1 MILKGDIITKNDAQN
16 AFFSSFEGK
25 YTIMDNLDEKGE
37 PIIHAR
43 KEVYNAEYVYVT
55 VVLRGTLNMIIGGT
69 RVEVKANEYIA
80 VMPCM
85 SVIVEESRCIFFA
98 FLNRNHLMADIYKR
112 TGVNSRLHYHAFK
125 FRHARFSPDSI
136 ARRLFFVHICQHT
149 SQNSSRLQ
157 KTAILSITRRATA
170 NTSSF
175 AIFSVC

>member
-1 MILKGDIITKNDAQN
+1 MIRKGDIITKNDAQN
-16 AFFSSFEGK
+16 VFFSSFEGK
-25 YTIMDNLDEKGE
+25 YTIMDNLDEKGD

-43 KEVYNAEYVYVT
+43 KEVYNTEYVYVT

-112 TGVNSRLHYHAFK
+112 TGVNPRLHYHAFK

-136 ARRLFFVHICQHT
+136 AVLLDCYKRIKQEHQHEDYPMKEIV
-149 SQNSSRLQ
+149 L
-157 KTAILSITRRATA
+157 RA
-170 NTSSF
+170 
-175 AIFSVC
+175 